1 MKALVTGAA
10 GFIGGLLVEDLV
22 RSGHVVTALT
32 RDPARTRDLE
42 SLGVRIVLGDLSTG
56 AGLREALGDQEVV
69 FHVAGL
75 IKARDESEFA
85 RANVD
90 GVRRIVQAA
99 EAARTPRLVHV
110 SSMAAAGPAER
121 GRPLREGDPERP
133 LTPYGRSKLA
143 GERIVRESGLAWT
156 IVRPPMVYGPRDRE
170 VLRVFRMGR
179 RGFVP
184 VLGDGQQE
192 LCAVFGTDLA
202 EALTAVARSDRTLHR
217 TYYACHAER
226 FTSEE
231 LAREVGR
238 AMGREIRVL
247 RVPPAAGR
255 LLLGVTGRLAQLAGR
270 ATLLHGNKSDELMA
284 EAWTADPAAIAQDAG
299 WTARHDLRS
308 GLAATAA
315 WYRERGWLRR
325 P

>member
-10 GFIGGLLVEDLV
+10 GFIGGLLVEELV
-22 RSGHVVTALT
+22 RKGHTVTALT

-42 SLGVRIVLGDLSTG
+42 PLGVRIVTGDLSTG
-56 AGLREALGDQEVV
+56 AGLDEALRDQEVV

-75 IKARDESEFA
+75 IKARHESEFA
-85 RANVD
+85 RANVE

-99 EAARTPRLVHV
+99 ERARTPRFVHV
-110 SSMAAAGPAER
+110 SSMAAAGPAGR
-121 GRPLREGDPERP
+121 GKPLREGDPDRP
-133 LTPYGRSKLA
+133 VTPYGRSKLA

-170 VLRVFRMGR
+170 VLRVFRMGQ

-184 VLGDGQQE
+184 VLGDGRQE
-192 LCAVFGTDLA
+192 LCAVFGPDLA
-202 EALTAVARSDRTLHR
+202 EALLAVSKSEQTLHR
-217 TYYACHAER
+217 TYNACHAER

-231 LAREVGR
+231 LAREIGRAVGR
-238 AMGREIRVL
+238 EVHVL
-247 RVPPAAGR
+247 RVPHPAGR
-255 LLLGVTGRLAQLAGR
+255 LLLGLTGRLAQLAGR
-270 ATLLHGNKSDELMA
+270 ATLLHGNKSSELMA
-284 EAWTADPAAIAQDAG
+284 EAWTADPAAIAEDAG
-299 WTARHDLRS
+299 WTAQHDLRS

-325 P
+325 R